1 MANPPPGTSFRH
13 FLVLAAI
20 AILLPFV
27 VLSGI
32 TLFRNRML
40 YNHAIEA
47 ELQAITR
54 LTTQALDD
62 DLSERIAGLT
72 ELAPPN
78 TDTLDLADIR
88 RGLDKYLL
96 QHPSTLS
103 VSLLGRDSKPM
114 IQVGRIDGQDIPH
127 LAAAL
132 GVDAATGTESNNV
145 AELVRDPADGQ
156 LLIAIAVPIKHS
168 AAQVEGTFLAI
179 EQRGPFLADVFLNE
193 EDRQRG
199 WDAAVVDQHDVIMLH
214 SNPTFIGRPL
224 PYSRLDT
231 LLKGTQPVVR
241 SIKLGR
247 NEYYVAVRRS
257 RVVAWHVVY
266 LVLAATLVAPLQQT
280 WFDLIGLAVLL
291 VLPIAGSAILGRYLG
306 RRIEALAAV
315 ARSVS
320 NEATP
325 VVMATTGLREIDVVQ
340 QALQHASEAVQ
351 ERAAARERIYD
362 MEAVLHRAQRMET
375 LGQVT
380 AGIAHDFGNLVF
392 TIRGNLELLKRA
404 LVDDELVRR
413 LVDPPLQLANEAARL
428 ISHLSSG
435 VRHKEQRTRQINVN
449 EQLSEVADLL
459 RQVAGRMTQVEIEPG
474 TEVLDCRLDP
484 TLLKSALLNLVINAR
499 NAMRDG
505 GGIHIRSENSVLDDQ
520 AAAAVGLKSA
530 GRYVA
535 LTVADTGVGIP
546 PALRERLFEP
556 FFTARE
562 GGLGMGIGLSILY
575 GFVKSAGGNVVV
587 RSTVGKGSTFILY
600 FPAVPPS
607 SAPIDREGAGTHT
620 GSDRTGTPDSSDC

>member
-1 MANPPPGTSFRH
+1 
-13 FLVLAAI
+13 
-20 AILLPFV
+20 
-27 VLSGI
+27 
-32 TLFRNRML
+32 
-40 YNHAIEA
+40 
-47 ELQAITR
+47 
-54 LTTQALDD
+54 
-62 DLSERIAGLT
+62 
-72 ELAPPN
+72 
-78 TDTLDLADIR
+78 
-88 RGLDKYLL
+88 
-96 QHPSTLS
+96 
-103 VSLLGRDSKPM
+103 VSSD
-114 IQVGRIDGQDIPH
+114 
-127 LAAAL
+127 
-132 GVDAATGTESNNV
+132 V

-156 LLIAIAVPIKHS
+156 LLIAIAVPIGHS
-168 AAQVEGTFLAI
+168 AAQLEGTFLAI
-179 EQRGPFLADVFLNE
+179 EQRGPFLSDVFLNE
-193 EDRQRG
+193 EDRRRG
-199 WDAAVVDQHDVIMLH
+199 WDAAVVDQHNVVMLH
-214 SNPTFIGRPL
+214 ANPTFIGRPF
-224 PYSRLDT
+224 PYSQLDS
-231 LLKGTQPVVR
+231 LLKEKQPVVR
-241 SIKLGR
+241 SIKFGR
-247 NEYYVAVRRS
+247 KEYYVAVRRS
-257 RVVAWHVVY
+257 SVVPWHVVY

-280 WFDLIGLAVLL
+280 WFDLIELAVLAT
-291 VLPIAGSAILGRYLG
+291 LPIAGSAMLGRYLG

-320 NEATP
+320 NESTP
-325 VVMATTGLREIDVVQ
+325 VVVVATGLREIDVVQ

-404 LVDDELVRR
+404 LVNDDLVRR

-449 EQLSEVADLL
+449 EQLSEIADLL
-459 RQVAGRMTQVEIEPG
+459 RQVAGRMIQVEIEPG
-474 TEVLDCRLDP
+474 AEVFDCKIDP

-505 GGIHIRSENSVLDDQ
+505 GAVHIRSENSVLDDQ

-530 GRYVA
+530 GQYVA
-535 LTVADTGVGIP
+535 LSVADTGVGIP

-587 RSTVGKGSTFILY
+587 RSTVGKGSTFTLY

-607 SAPIDREGAGTHT
+607 DAPIDRESAATHT
-620 GSDRTGTPDSSDC
+620 DSGGAGTPDSSGC

>member
-1 MANPPPGTSFRH
+1 MANSLPGTSFRR

-20 AILLPFV
+20 AILLPFLA
-27 VLSGI
+27 LSAI
-32 TLFRNRML
+32 TLFRSRML

-54 LTTQALDD
+54 LTTEALDD

-72 ELAPPN
+72 ELAPTN
-78 TDTLDLADIR
+78 IDTRDLADIR
-88 RGLDKYLL
+88 RGLNKYLL
-96 QHPSTLS
+96 QHPSTRS
-103 VSLLGRDSKPM
+103 VSLLGRDRKPV
-114 IQVGRIDGQDIPH
+114 IQAGRIDGQDIPR

-132 GVDAATGTESNNV
+132 GVDAATGTISSNV
-145 AELVRDPADGQ
+145 AELVRDPAEGD
-156 LLIAIAVPIKHS
+156 LLIAIAVPIGHS
-168 AAQVEGTFLAI
+168 AAQAEGSFLAI
-179 EQRGPFLADVFLNE
+179 EQRGPFLSDVFLNE
-193 EDRQRG
+193 EDRRRG
-199 WDAAVVDQHDVIMLH
+199 WDAAVVDQHSVVMLH
-214 SNPTFIGRPL
+214 SNPTFVGRPF
-224 PYSRLDT
+224 PYSQLDP
-231 LLKGTQPVVR
+231 LLKETQPVVR
-241 SIKLGR
+241 SIQFGR
-247 NEYYVAVRRS
+247 KEYYVAVRRS
-257 RVVAWHVVY
+257 RVVPWHVVY

-280 WFDLIGLAVLL
+280 WFDLAVLAVLSA
-291 VLPIAGSAILGRYLG
+291 LPIAGSAMLGRYLG
-306 RRIEALAAV
+306 RRIEALAVV

-320 NEATP
+320 SEATP
-325 VVMATTGLREIDVVQ
+325 VVMATTGLWEIDVVQ
-340 QALQHASEAVQ
+340 QALQHASKAVQ

-435 VRHKEQRTRQINVN
+435 IRHKEQRTRQINVN
-449 EQLSEVADLL
+449 EQLSEIADLL
-459 RQVAGRMTQVEIEPG
+459 RQVAGRTIQVEIEPG
-474 TEVLDCRLDP
+474 IEVFDCSLDP

-505 GGIHIRSENSVLDDQ
+505 GAIHIRSANSVLDDQ

-530 GRYVA
+530 GQYVA
-535 LTVADTGVGIP
+535 LSVADTGVGIP
-546 PALRERLFEP
+546 PTLRERLFEP

-587 RSTVGKGSTFILY
+587 RSTVGKGSAFILY

-607 SAPIDREGAGTHT
+607 GAPIDRENAGMHT
-620 GSDRTGTPDSSDC
+620 ASDRAGTPDSSGC